1 MVREIIT
8 PRSSEYMVQ
17 IPQEYIDKKVEI
29 LVLPFSHSIDRDIKK
44 NSDIFQKTSG
54 ILVSQDIDPITWQNE
69 IRGEWDR

>member
-29 LVLPFSHSIDRDIKK
+29 LVLPFSHVIDRDIKQS
-44 NSDIFQKTSG
+44 SDIFQKTAG
-54 ILVSQDIDPITWQNE
+54 ILVSQNIDPISWQNE